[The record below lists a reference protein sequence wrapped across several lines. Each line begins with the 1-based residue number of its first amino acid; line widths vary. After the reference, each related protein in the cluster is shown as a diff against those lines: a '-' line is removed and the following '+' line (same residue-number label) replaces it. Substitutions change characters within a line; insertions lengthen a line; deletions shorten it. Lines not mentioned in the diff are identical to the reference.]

1 MKLFTFII
9 YYNLYGERQICK
21 DDMATVVGIFK
32 DCFKKKKLPVVKL
45 GIQARRF
52 THVYDTVKACI
63 FAWKK

>member
-1 MKLFTFII
+1 
-9 YYNLYGERQICK
+9 
-21 DDMATVVGIFK
+21 MATVVGIFK

-52 THVYDTVKACI
+52 THVYDTVKVCI

>member
-52 THVYDTVKACI
+52 THVYDTVKVCI